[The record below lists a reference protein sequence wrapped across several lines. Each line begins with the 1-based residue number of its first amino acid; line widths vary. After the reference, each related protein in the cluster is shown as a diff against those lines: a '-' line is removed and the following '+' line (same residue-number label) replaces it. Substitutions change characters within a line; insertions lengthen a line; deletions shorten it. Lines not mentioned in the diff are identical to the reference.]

1 MRGRGAKKGTEG
13 VAGGAVL
20 GREGRKGAE
29 VVWGTATRTDTDRH
43 GRARTASV
51 GDGFTWNLVERSE
64 CRGQRSGGTEQ
75 PEQPNSLLTQRAR
88 TKRKRRKRF
97 FWGGGREGGDGA
109 KRSLKHTGARP
120 VDGAGRG
127 DGARR
132 GQRSG
137 NSRLERA
144 ESRGRR
150 SGGTEQPEQPLR
162 STSAAW
168 SLAFD

>member
-1 MRGRGAKKGTEG
+1 MKPATFDYHPILASISISNDSPAAGRRRSRVNSRNSLCARR
-13 VAGGAVL
+13 AQLQGGRV
-20 GREGRKGAE
+20 
-29 VVWGTATRTDTDRH
+29 
-43 GRARTASV
+43 
-51 GDGFTWNLVERSE
+51 GFTWNLKPGTLW
-64 CRGQRSGGTEQ
+64 RGQNAEVRGQEK

-150 SGGTEQPEQPLR
+150 R
-162 STSAAW
+162 CV
-168 SLAFD
+168 